1 MKGTLVGSTFA
12 PLMTSNLRLEV
23 VIVHIFIQSNKH
35 LGPNRLVHEDAK
47 GIVGACELLDLA
59 VTEQITEAFFQG
71 FQVLTESRP
80 NHDAVRIDRLTVAAI
95 VLASTDG
102 AVKPYLVNIHI
113 TFLDLSYYNNT

>member
-1 MKGTLVGSTFA
+1 
-12 PLMTSNLRLEV
+12 MTSNLGLEIIV
-23 VIVHIFIQSNKH
+23 VQLVGESNKH
-35 LGPNRLVHEDAK
+35 LRPDRLGNEETEGV
-47 GIVGACELLDLA
+47 VRACELLDLA

-113 TFLDLSYYNNT
+113 TFLDLSYYNNA